1 MDDLK
6 NFIPWAEREEKRK
19 ARERFRRTCRY
30 WPIISMA
37 TIVFGGLSFLMLG
50 SIRGMVFTIVTFVA
64 SVIVSNISPNVP
76 ATIKVAHYRGVILIC
91 VEHCPNL

>member
-6 NFIPWAEREEKRK
+6 KFIPWAEQEEKRK

-64 SVIVSNISPNVP
+64 SVIV
-76 ATIKVAHYRGVILIC
+76 
-91 VEHCPNL
+91 VEHFS